1 MGEVAKRPRGCGT
14 TSHEG
19 DGRDRSVV
27 PQGSFHAEA
36 GATGLDACLT
46 FPDAVHGP
54 GDEK

>member
-1 MGEVAKRPRGCGT
+1 M
-14 TSHEG
+14 SHEG

-36 GATGLDACLT
+36 GAAGSDACLT
-46 FPDAVHGP
+46 FPDAAHGP